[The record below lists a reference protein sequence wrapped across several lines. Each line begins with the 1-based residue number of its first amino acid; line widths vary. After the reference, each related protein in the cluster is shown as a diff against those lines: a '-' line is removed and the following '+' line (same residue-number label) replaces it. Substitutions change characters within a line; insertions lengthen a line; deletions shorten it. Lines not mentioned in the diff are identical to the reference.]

1 MIIVHGDKLDAW
13 NYPLKD
19 GSSLGYYRRCR
30 YDRAGRMVI
39 IEYGLLG
46 IYCLRSIQLQR

>member
-1 MIIVHGDKLDAW
+1 MKLVNDNRSRGDKLDAW

-19 GSSLGYYRRCR
+19 GSSGYYRR
-30 YDRAGRMVI
+30 YDRTVI
-39 IEYGLLG
+39 IEYRLLG